1 MMIDA
6 RKALVISILAV
17 CMEKVNE
24 QFDMSSVSA
33 LMGKKLQ
40 EFMTKIVKNI

>member
-33 LMGKKLQ
+33 LM
-40 EFMTKIVKNI
+40 EKNYKNL